1 MRISNRMPPPLR
13 GNRLAEA
20 MRLRGWN
27 KQTALAEALGV
38 KPSAVSRWLKNG
50 SLSLDH
56 AVALC
61 DFLNISLD
69 WLMLGRGTPD
79 LARWPIP
86 ERPDERSLPSI
97 RVRARQALDAFTA
110 TLPELFGGDDGT
122 GRIKETEILSKRAS
136 TPIDR
141 VTETVT
147 GATAGVIEVTL
158 RNGQV
163 LRIPER
169 FSPTQ
174 VARLVEALEGVPL

>member
-97 RVRARQALDAFTA
+97 QVRARQALDAFTA
-110 TLPELFGGDDGT
+110 TLPELFGGDDST
-122 GRIKETEILSKRAS
+122 GRIKEILSKRAS

-141 VTETVT
+141 VTETAG

-174 VARLVEALEGVPL
+174 VARLVEALEGAPL